1 MPPGVKFP
9 GEEIVRAALAL
20 VREQGG
26 YAPCPRRRQGAWLR
40 GCRAA
45 HPLRKHRAVHS
56 YARRAERAERV
67 RSGTG
72 LQNAVRHLSDPHRS
86 RGCVCGISPAASAA
100 VDKRG
105 KLCQNEEK
113 HRGGLSLERSRA
125 RYRIALTGPDMSGNS
140 GSDAAARRGENAAS
154 FGYARYLGGDLFAAC
169 ARRTGHRR
177 VRGLCARAGRL
188 ADRNGG

>member
-20 VREQGG
+20 VREQG
-26 YAPCPRRRQGAWLR
+26 ADALR
-40 GCRAA
+40 V
-45 HPLRKHRAVHS
+45 RAVHS

-72 LQNAVRHLSDPHRS
+72 LQNAVHHLSDPHRS

-105 KLCQNEEK
+105 KLCQNGKK
-113 HRGGLSLERSRA
+113 HRGGLSLERSR
-125 RYRIALTGPDMSGNS
+125 T
-140 GSDAAARRGENAAS
+140 
-154 FGYARYLGGDLFAAC
+154 
-169 ARRTGHRR
+169 
-177 VRGLCARAGRL
+177 
-188 ADRNGG
+188 

>member
-1 MPPGVKFP
+1 MLHNGSCKAKIVCRPALNFP
-9 GEEIVRAALAL
+9 AR
-20 VREQGG
+20 RSS
-26 YAPCPRRRQGAWLR
+26 APRLR
-40 GCRAA
+40 SSASRGDT
-45 HPLRKHRAVHS
+45 LRVRAVHS

-72 LQNAVRHLSDPHRS
+72 QQNAVRHLSDPHRS
-86 RGCVCGISPAASAA
+86 RGCIRGISPAASAA
-100 VDKRG
+100 VDKRR
-105 KLCQNEEK
+105 KLCQNGKK

-125 RYRIALTGPDMSGNS
+125 RYRIALTGPDVSGNS

>member
-1 MPPGVKFP
+1 MLPGVKFP
-9 GEEIVRAALAL
+9 REEIVRAALAL
-20 VREQGG
+20 AREQG
-26 YAPCPRRRQGAWLR
+26 ADALCV
-40 GCRAA
+40 RAM
-45 HPLRKHRAVHS
+45 HF
-56 YARRAERAERV
+56 YARRAECA
-67 RSGTG
+67 GTG
-72 LQNAVRHLSDPHRS
+72 LQNTVRHLSDPHRS
-86 RGCVCGISPAASAA
+86 RGCVRGISPAVSAA

-105 KLCQNEEK
+105 KLCQNGKK

-125 RYRIALTGPDMSGNS
+125 RYRIAFTGPDVSGNS